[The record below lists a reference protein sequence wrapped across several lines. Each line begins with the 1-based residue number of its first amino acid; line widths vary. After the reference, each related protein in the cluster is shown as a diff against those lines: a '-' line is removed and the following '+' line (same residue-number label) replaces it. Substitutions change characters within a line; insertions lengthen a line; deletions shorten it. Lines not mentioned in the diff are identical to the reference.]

1 MSYTKLGCLGTDVVT
16 KLANL
21 RKDLSLESYIMS
33 DTNEHVHSA
42 LALDLTSRNAEL
54 YILILGFE
62 VRRS

>member
-33 DTNEHVHSA
+33 DTMSMCTLLWHS
-42 LALDLTSRNAEL
+42 
-54 YILILGFE
+54 I
-62 VRRS
+62 